1 MRSSRQTYEE
11 RPAGVAL
18 LLLPLLLD
26 SSARG
31 AIEVPA
37 RQQRT
42 GEEARVD
49 AAHEPIA
56 LRNGATVPLR
66 GRDPRGI
73 TLGMANPELSRDE
86 LEVALRARGE
96 LDRELEPHVI
106 DAFLDRVERNIDARV
121 DARLQAR
128 GEVAVDRAKPSQG
141 SSPGTVILPLG
152 SMFLGVLATAAV
164 ADLGSATAQV
174 VIAIVAWIAIVAVN
188 VVYAARR

>member
-1 MRSSRQTYEE
+1 MPSHQ
-11 RPAGVAL
+11 
-18 LLLPLLLD
+18 
-26 SSARG
+26 
-31 AIEVPA
+31 
-37 RQQRT
+37 
-42 GEEARVD
+42 
-49 AAHEPIA
+49 PIA
-56 LRNGATVPLR
+56 VRNGALTGLR
-66 GRDPRGI
+66 RRDPRGI

-86 LEVALRARGE
+86 LEVALRARRE

-128 GEVAVDRAKPSQG
+128 GDVADDRANSSQG
-141 SSPGTVILPLG
+141 ASRTTVILPLG

-188 VVYAARR
+188 VVHAARR